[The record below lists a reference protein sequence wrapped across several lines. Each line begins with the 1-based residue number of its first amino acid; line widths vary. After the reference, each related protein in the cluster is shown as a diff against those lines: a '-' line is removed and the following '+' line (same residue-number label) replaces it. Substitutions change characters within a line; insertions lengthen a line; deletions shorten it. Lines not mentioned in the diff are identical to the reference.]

1 MLVGMV
7 KEQVAAKQAMLMLQ
21 TQVAVTKK
29 VMDANNNLQQQLLQ
43 QLMQVSLNNNPSN
56 TGNLLNIRV

>member
-29 VMDANNNLQQQLLQ
+29 VMDVNNNLQQQLLQ